1 MFEVANRRVIV
12 TGAAQ
17 GLGKEFVRRLLQE
30 GCRVCVS
37 DVDTTKGLET
47 KSEFQKQFSLDNS
60 GVCFVKCD
68 VSVKEDWQELWDTA
82 EKMLEGPIEILVN
95 NAGVH
100 PGHGWEKNLDIN
112 LYGVSRGCFMA
123 IDRMG
128 RSNGGRGGR
137 IVNVASVAG
146 FTNGGLGVIEH
157 MGYNMAKHGVVAL
170 TKGFKFA
177 EPTVYDTEGIK
188 CYAIAPYYV
197 DTNLVRSSFELSKD
211 DPGKW
216 SVRGQAIASMEDLQ
230 NSTKERLLTVTEV
243 GAGLMK
249 SLQYDQDGAC
259 YIIFP
264 DCPLIDYPINQT
276 LEFISVVLIAKR
288 IAGHFRVE
296 LFTYKHLLA
305 ILLITF
311 VLAYHLFLYLLSWI
325 F

>member
-1 MFEVANRRVIV
+1 MFELANRRVIV
-12 TGAAQ
+12 TGGAQ

-30 GCRVCVS
+30 NCRVCLS
-37 DVDTTKGLET
+37 DVDTATGLET
-47 KSEFQKQFSLDNS
+47 KSQFQKQFGLDDN

-68 VSVKEDWQELWDTA
+68 VAIKEDWQELWEAA
-82 EKMLEGPIEILVN
+82 EKLLDGPIDILVN

-100 PGHGWEKNLDIN
+100 PGHGWEKNLNIN

-123 IDRMG
+123 IERMG
-128 RSNGGRGGR
+128 RSNGGKGGR

-146 FTNGGLGVIEH
+146 FTNGGLGVIDH

-197 DTNLVRSSFELSKD
+197 DTNLVRSSFELSKEN
-211 DPGKW
+211 PGKW
-216 SVRGQAIASMEDLQ
+216 SVRGQTIASMEDLQ
-230 NSTKERLLTVTEV
+230 KTTKQRLLNVHEV
-243 GAGLMK
+243 GQGLMK
-249 SLQYDQDGAC
+249 SLEYDKDGAC

-276 LEFISVVLIAKR
+276 LEFIGIVMIAKR
-288 IAGHFRVE
+288 IAGHLGVE
-296 LFTYKHLLA
+296 LFTFKHLLV
-305 ILLITF
+305 ILLFLFIF
-311 VLAYHLFLYLLSWI
+311 AYNVFLYFLSWV